1 MDIQKIN
8 DFKKFVNRETI
19 LALLDEGVELDDIWE
34 ILAERVWA
42 DWKSREYAG
51 YCILATDSGFE
62 PVILTEELRSQL
74 PHRLSNFKNILAE
87 VKLVQHLKA
96 LGYNAENAH

>member
-8 DFKKFVNRETI
+8 DFRKFVNRETI

-42 DWKSREYAG
+42 EW
-51 YCILATDSGFE
+51 
-62 PVILTEELRSQL
+62 
-74 PHRLSNFKNILAE
+74 
-87 VKLVQHLKA
+87 
-96 LGYNAENAH
+96 